1 MTRLDLHA
9 TAVLLPAGGLLLLGR
24 PGAGKSD
31 LAFRLVEQGAVLVA
45 DDRVELCVH
54 GDGRIEAA
62 PPPRLAGLL
71 EVRGVGIL
79 RLPWRAPA
87 ALQLALDLDR
97 EPERLPAPPS
107 EWPRLAFGP
116 AGLPV
121 LAFRPFEAS
130 APAKALAALA
140 LATDMIGH
148 GPARDPR

>member
-31 LAFRLVEQGAVLVA
+31 LAFRLVEQGAMLVA
-45 DDRVELCVH
+45 DDRVELRVH
-54 GDGRIEAA
+54 GDGGIEAA

-71 EVRGVGIL
+71 ELRGVGIL

-87 ALQLALDLDR
+87 ALRLALDLDR
-97 EPERLPAPPS
+97 EPERLPPPPA

-116 AGLPV
+116 ASLPV
-121 LAFRPFEAS
+121 LGFRPFEAS

-140 LATDMIGH
+140 RATDMDRH